1 MSPAVLS
8 SQDRPAQSG
17 DEMARGQQQ
26 GIKSLEIGIRLFQ
39 ELHRLSQSATL
50 SELARLSGMPP
61 GKVHRYCV
69 SLIRTGLMQQDGR
82 GLYGIGPY
90 GFQLSHAPSNLELAR
105 KLAAAALPRLVRQ
118 IDETAFISSW
128 GQKGP
133 VILTV
138 VDAPKQISI
147 RPNWRG
153 DLPLWNSATGRA
165 FAAFLPSELL
175 EPLINDELS
184 VQARAAKLSRSEVAS
199 RKRAF
204 VRHLA
209 DVRKYR
215 VARTTGER
223 YPGIVSFAAPIFDCG
238 GAVILAITCFGL
250 ATTLASSWQ
259 GQVPQALKLAAQEL
273 TRRIGGQ
280 SPE

>member
-1 MSPAVLS
+1 
-8 SQDRPAQSG
+8 
-17 DEMARGQQQ
+17 MARGQRQ
-26 GIKSLEIGIRLFQ
+26 GIQSLEIGIRLFQ
-39 ELHRLSQSATL
+39 ELHRLSQPATL

-90 GFQLSHAPSNLELAR
+90 GFQLSHASSSLELAR
-105 KLAAAALPRLVRQ
+105 KLATAALPRLVRQ

-138 VDAPKQISI
+138 EDSPKQISI

-165 FAAFLPSELL
+165 FAAFLPPERL
-175 EPLINDELS
+175 EPLIDDELWT
-184 VQARAAKLSRSEVAS
+184 QARVAKLSRSQVAS

-204 VRHLA
+204 ARHLA

-215 VARTTGER
+215 IARTTGER
-223 YPGIVSFAAPIFDCG
+223 YPGIVSFAAPIFDRD

-259 GQVPQALKLAAQEL
+259 GQVPQALKLAAREL
-273 TRRIGGQ
+273 THRIGGQ
-280 SPE
+280 PPE